1 MQITY
6 ASPTS
11 LKGQTAEYANVNTPF
26 GPALLA
32 LCGGKICW
40 LNYAQPHENAEQKLR
55 DFWKHGLVMPAG
67 SDLQPIADRLF
78 AGKSD
83 LGFLLAGTPFQHR
96 VWQALA
102 EMKSGETMSYGQ
114 LASKIG
120 SPKAARA
127 IGGAVGA
134 NPVVYFIPCHRIL
147 ASNGT
152 LHGFGC
158 GLPLKEKLLAA
169 EGFKAAA

>member
-6 ASPTS
+6 ASPAS
-11 LKGQTAEYANVNTPF
+11 IKGKTAEFSEVSTPF
-26 GPALLA
+26 GTWMMAV
-32 LCGGKICW
+32 CHGKVCW
-40 LNYAQPHENAEQKLR
+40 LNYTQSHENAEQKLR
-55 DFWKHGLVMPAG
+55 DFWKHGLVMPAAN
-67 SDLQPIADRLF
+67 LQPIADKLF
-78 AGKSD
+78 TGKSD
-83 LGFLLAGTPFQHR
+83 VEFLLVGTPFQHK
-96 VWQALA
+96 VWQALVA
-102 EMKSGETMSYGQ
+102 MKAGETMSYGQ
-114 LASKIG
+114 LAIKIG

-147 ASNGT
+147 ASNGA

-169 EGFKAAA
+169 EGFKSAA

>member
-1 MQITY
+1 MQIDY
-6 ASPTS
+6 VSPAAI
-11 LKGQTAEYANVNTPF
+11 KGQTAEYAAVATPF
-26 GPALLA
+26 GPATLA
-32 LCGGKICW
+32 VCGGKICW
-40 LNYAQPHENAEQKLR
+40 LYYVQTPENAEQKLR
-55 DFWKHGLVMPAG
+55 DFWRGGLVMKAA
-67 SDLQPIADRLF
+67 DLQPMADKLF
-78 AGKSD
+78 AGKGN
-83 LGFLLAGTPFQHR
+83 LTLLLVGTAFQHK

-102 EMKSGETMSYGQ
+102 AMQAGETMSYGQ
-114 LASKIG
+114 LAAKIG

-134 NPVVYFIPCHRIL
+134 NPVIYFIPCHRIL

-169 EGFKAAA
+169 EGFRAAA